1 MTLNSSKKMT
11 LASVNKYL
19 ASKGIKLSTQDKK
32 RIASI
37 FTKSDNCD
45 NKKGELNVLEANK
58 FAILVGSTLPKI
70 KQCVNQFLIDLG
82 LVIKRPQIKFHVERN
97 DATRVD
103 NTKILIA
110 ANASKLRKK
119 QKPGTTKNRKLN
131 KTTTSKNSL
140 TNTMNMVRKE
150 AQNKKIKLSNEDLK
164 YWSTH
169 IDNIAKRYN
178 VPAAL
183 MVAIVSRET
192 GFTKHVNSSNGA
204 GPMGV
209 TTIAVKDF
217 FPSKDNGWTKI
228 YQNMDGKLLNDILN
242 TRTKDGRKITSP
254 QQLRAECAKNDKLGM
269 QVGLLAFEMNYCKAV
284 AKKIYGKADYNT
296 IPKAIQKIKSGYRLN
311 AKENE
316 RCITTALKNYNS
328 VFATYAPAVVD
339 SLKVHGLNFAGL
351 TFIS

>member
-1 MTLNSSKKMT
+1 MTLDSSKKLT
-11 LASVNKYL
+11 LASVNDYL

-70 KQCVNQFLIDLG
+70 KQCVNQFLNDLG
-82 LVIKRPQIKFHVERN
+82 LAIKPARKEIPAERN

-103 NTKILIA
+103 NTQSLIA
-110 ANASKLRKK
+110 ANTSKLH
-119 QKPGTTKNRKLN
+119 
-131 KTTTSKNSL
+131 KTENTRTSKQSS
-140 TNTMNMVRKE
+140 TNTIDMVRKE

-351 TFIS
+351 TFIN

>member
-1 MTLNSSKKMT
+1 MTIDSSKKLT
-11 LASVNKYL
+11 LASVNDYL
-19 ASKGIKLSTQDKK
+19 ASKGIKLSAQDKK
-32 RIASI
+32 KVASI
-37 FTKSDNCD
+37 FTKSDNND
-45 NKKGELNVLEANK
+45 NKKGELNMLEANQ

-70 KQCVNQFLIDLG
+70 KQCVNQFLNDLG
-82 LVIKRPQIKFHVERN
+82 LAIKPARKEISAERN

-103 NTKILIA
+103 NTQSLIA
-110 ANASKLRKK
+110 ANTSKLH
-119 QKPGTTKNRKLN
+119 
-131 KTTTSKNSL
+131 KTENTRTSKQSS
-140 TNTMNMVRKE
+140 TNTIDMVRKE

>member
-1 MTLNSSKKMT
+1 MSLDSSNKLT
-11 LASVNKYL
+11 LASVNDYL
-19 ASKGIKLSTQDKK
+19 ASKGIKLSAQDKQQV
-32 RIASI
+32 ASI
-37 FTKSDNCD
+37 FAESDKLD
-45 NKKGELNVLEANK
+45 NKKGELNIFEANQ
-58 FAILVGSTLPKI
+58 FARLIESTLPKI
-70 KQCVNQFLIDLG
+70 KQSVNQFINDLG
-82 LVIKRPQIKFHVERN
+82 LAVKPARKEIPAERN

-103 NTKILIA
+103 NTQSLIA
-110 ANASKLRKK
+110 ANTSKLHK
-119 QKPGTTKNRKLN
+119 TDN
-131 KTTTSKNSL
+131 TTTSKQSS
-140 TNTMNMVRKE
+140 TNTIDMVRKE

-209 TTIAVKDF
+209 TTIAAKDF
-217 FPSKDNGWTKI
+217 FPSKNNQWTKI
-228 YQNMDGKLLNDILN
+228 YQSMDGKLLNDILN
-242 TRTKDGRKITSP
+242 TKTKDGRKITSP

-284 AKKIYGKADYNT
+284 AQKLYGKANYNT

>member
-1 MTLNSSKKMT
+1 MTLDSSKKLT
-11 LASVNKYL
+11 LASVNDYL

-70 KQCVNQFLIDLG
+70 KQCVNQFLNDLG
-82 LVIKRPQIKFHVERN
+82 LAIKPARKEIPAERN

-103 NTKILIA
+103 NTQSLIA
-110 ANASKLRKK
+110 ANTSKLHK
-119 QKPGTTKNRKLN
+119 TEN
-131 KTTTSKNSL
+131 TTTSKQSS
-140 TNTMNMVRKE
+140 TNTIDMVRKE
-150 AQNKKIKLSNEDLK
+150 AQNKKIKLSNKDLK

>member
-1 MTLNSSKKMT
+1 MTLDSSKKLT
-11 LASVNKYL
+11 LASVNDYL

-70 KQCVNQFLIDLG
+70 KQCVNQFLNDLG
-82 LVIKRPQIKFHVERN
+82 LAIKPARKEIPAERN

-103 NTKILIA
+103 NTQSLIA
-110 ANASKLRKK
+110 ANTSKLHK
-119 QKPGTTKNRKLN
+119 TEN
-131 KTTTSKNSL
+131 TTTSKQSS
-140 TNTMNMVRKE
+140 TNTIDMVRKE

>member
-1 MTLNSSKKMT
+1 MTLDSSKKLT
-11 LASVNKYL
+11 LASVNDYL

-58 FAILVGSTLPKI
+58 FARLIESTLPKI
-70 KQCVNQFLIDLG
+70 KQSVNQFINDLG
-82 LVIKRPQIKFHVERN
+82 LAIKPARKEIPAERN

-103 NTKILIA
+103 NTQSLIA
-110 ANASKLRKK
+110 ANTSKLH
-119 QKPGTTKNRKLN
+119 
-131 KTTTSKNSL
+131 KTENTRTSKQSS
-140 TNTMNMVRKE
+140 TNTIDMVRKE

-339 SLKVHGLNFAGL
+339 SLKTHGLNFAGL

>member
-1 MTLNSSKKMT
+1 
-11 LASVNKYL
+11 
-19 ASKGIKLSTQDKK
+19 
-32 RIASI
+32 
-37 FTKSDNCD
+37 
-45 NKKGELNVLEANK
+45 
-58 FAILVGSTLPKI
+58 
-70 KQCVNQFLIDLG
+70 
-82 LVIKRPQIKFHVERN
+82 
-97 DATRVD
+97 
-103 NTKILIA
+103 
-110 ANASKLRKK
+110 
-119 QKPGTTKNRKLN
+119 
-131 KTTTSKNSL
+131 
-140 TNTMNMVRKE
+140 MVRKE

-192 GFTKHVNSSNGA
+192 GFKKHVDSSNGA

-242 TRTKDGRKITSP
+242 TRTEDGKKITSP

-269 QVGLLAFEMNYCKAV
+269 QVGLLSFEMNYCKAV
-284 AKKIYGKADYNT
+284 AQKLYRKANYNT
-296 IPKAIQKIKSGYRLN
+296 IPKAIEKIKSGYRLN

-316 RCITTALKNYNS
+316 RCIATALKNYNS

>member
-1 MTLNSSKKMT
+1 MTLDSSKKLT
-11 LASVNKYL
+11 LASVNDYL

-70 KQCVNQFLIDLG
+70 KQCVNQFLNDLG
-82 LVIKRPQIKFHVERN
+82 LAIKPARKEIPAERN

-103 NTKILIA
+103 NTQSLIA
-110 ANASKLRKK
+110 ANTSKLH
-119 QKPGTTKNRKLN
+119 
-131 KTTTSKNSL
+131 KTENTRTSKQSS
-140 TNTMNMVRKE
+140 TNTIDMVRKE

>member
-1 MTLNSSKKMT
+1 MTLDSSKKLT
-11 LASVNKYL
+11 LASVNDYL

-45 NKKGELNVLEANK
+45 NKKGELNVLEANQ

-70 KQCVNQFLIDLG
+70 KQCVNQFLNDLG
-82 LVIKRPQIKFHVERN
+82 LAIKPARKEISAERN

-103 NTKILIA
+103 NTQSLIA
-110 ANASKLRKK
+110 ANTSKLH
-119 QKPGTTKNRKLN
+119 
-131 KTTTSKNSL
+131 KTENTRTSKQSS
-140 TNTMNMVRKE
+140 TNTIDMVRKE

>member
-1 MTLNSSKKMT
+1 MTLDSSKKLT
-11 LASVNKYL
+11 LASVNDYL
-19 ASKGIKLSTQDKK
+19 ASKGIKLSAQDKK
-32 RIASI
+32 KVASI

-82 LVIKRPQIKFHVERN
+82 FAIKPARKEIPAERN

-103 NTKILIA
+103 NTQSLIA
-110 ANASKLRKK
+110 ANTSKLH
-119 QKPGTTKNRKLN
+119 
-131 KTTTSKNSL
+131 KTENTRTSKQSS
-140 TNTMNMVRKE
+140 TNTIDMVRKE

>member
-1 MTLNSSKKMT
+1 MTLDSSKKLT
-11 LASVNKYL
+11 LASVNDYL

-70 KQCVNQFLIDLG
+70 KQCVNQFLNDLG
-82 LVIKRPQIKFHVERN
+82 LAIKPARKEIPAERN

-103 NTKILIA
+103 NTQSLIA
-110 ANASKLRKK
+110 ANTSKLHK
-119 QKPGTTKNRKLN
+119 TEN
-131 KTTTSKNSL
+131 TTTSKQFS
-140 TNTMNMVRKE
+140 TNTIDMVRKE

>member
-1 MTLNSSKKMT
+1 MSLDSSNKLT
-11 LASVNKYL
+11 LASVNDYL
-19 ASKGIKLSTQDKK
+19 ASKGIKLSAQDKQQV
-32 RIASI
+32 ASI
-37 FTKSDNCD
+37 FAESDKLD
-45 NKKGELNVLEANK
+45 NKKGELNIFEANQ
-58 FAILVGSTLPKI
+58 FARLIESTLPKI
-70 KQCVNQFLIDLG
+70 KQSVNQFINDLG
-82 LVIKRPQIKFHVERN
+82 LAIKPARKEIPAERN

-103 NTKILIA
+103 NTQSLIA
-110 ANASKLRKK
+110 ANTSKLH
-119 QKPGTTKNRKLN
+119 
-131 KTTTSKNSL
+131 KTENTRTSKQSS
-140 TNTMNMVRKE
+140 TNTIDMVRKE